1 MRSAFFFVCV
11 SGLHIYIYIYIYRVV
26 MRRALF
32 FFFYFLCVVLFFL
45 CADML
50 AMHSAFFFVRE
61 WIADIYIRHIYYIL
75 IVWSCVA
82 RCLFFVR
89 GYVGYA

>member
-1 MRSAFFFVCV
+1 MDC
-11 SGLHIYIYIYIYRVV
+11 IYIYIYIGWSCVARC
-26 MRRALF
+26 F

-89 GYVGYA
+89 GCVGYA